1 MIRIALCDDNKEDML
16 QLHQKIIEW
25 YRENSKNQSV
35 SITEYSDSV
44 YLSSVIDAGD
54 SHDVFFLDV
63 EMPKVDGFQL
73 ADKIRNKLPAAI
85 IVFLTSHS
93 ELAPDGY
100 KFRALRYVS
109 KLVLSQKL
117 PEALEAV
124 QKEFSALE
132 SGYLVVPHYTDALRI
147 PYNEI
152 LYVQHILRSSQI
164 YTLRQGVIKDNR
176 GLKTIYSVIGDKRF
190 IYIDRSTFVNIDFI
204 RELKG
209 NEIILRT
216 GESLAISRPMLANV
230 KETIVRAIPHRKVGA
245 ILPEVI

>member
-176 GLKTIYSVIGDKRF
+176 GLKTFYSVIGDKRF

-230 KETIVRAIPHRKVGA
+230 KETIVRMWR
-245 ILPEVI
+245 

>member
-117 PEALEAV
+117 PEALEVV

-164 YTLRQGVIKDNR
+164 YTLRQGVIKDSR

-209 NEIILRT
+209 NEIFLRT
-216 GESLAISRPMLANV
+216 GESLAISRPML
-230 KETIVRAIPHRKVGA
+230 EIGRAHV
-245 ILPEVI
+245 

>member
-1 MIRIALCDDNKEDML
+1 MIRIALYDDNKEDML

-117 PEALEAV
+117 PEALEVV

-230 KETIVRAIPHRKVGA
+230 KETIVRMWR
-245 ILPEVI
+245 

>member
-73 ADKIRNKLPAAI
+73 ADKIKNKLPAAI

-100 KFRALRYVS
+100 KFRALRYVP

-117 PEALEAV
+117 PEALEAA

-230 KETIVRAIPHRKVGA
+230 KETIVRMWR
-245 ILPEVI
+245 

>member
-109 KLVLSQKL
+109 KLV
-117 PEALEAV
+117 
-124 QKEFSALE
+124 FSKVAG
-132 SGYLVVPHYTDALRI
+132 ST
-147 PYNEI
+147 
-152 LYVQHILRSSQI
+152 RSSTERI
-164 YTLRQGVIKDNR
+164 LCVGIRVSG
-176 GLKTIYSVIGDKRF
+176 
-190 IYIDRSTFVNIDFI
+190 RSTLYRRF
-204 RELKG
+204 
-209 NEIILRT
+209 
-216 GESLAISRPMLANV
+216 ANSV
-230 KETIVRAIPHRKVGA
+230 
-245 ILPEVI
+245 

>member
-1 MIRIALCDDNKEDML
+1 MIRIALCHDNKEDML

-230 KETIVRAIPHRKVGA
+230 KETIVRMWR
-245 ILPEVI
+245 

>member
-1 MIRIALCDDNKEDML
+1 MIRITLCDDNKEDML

-230 KETIVRAIPHRKVGA
+230 KETIVRMWR
-245 ILPEVI
+245 

>member
-164 YTLRQGVIKDNR
+164 YTLRQGIIKDNR
-176 GLKTIYSVIGDKRF
+176 GLKAIYSVIGDKRF
-190 IYIDRSTFVNIDFI
+190 IYIDRNTFVNIDFI

-230 KETIVRAIPHRKVGA
+230 KETIVRMWR
-245 ILPEVI
+245 

>member
-176 GLKTIYSVIGDKRF
+176 GLKTIYSLIGDKRF

-230 KETIVRAIPHRKVGA
+230 KETIVRMWR
-245 ILPEVI
+245 

>member
-164 YTLRQGVIKDNR
+164 YTLRQGIIKDNR
-176 GLKTIYSVIGDKRF
+176 GLKAIYSVIDDKRF
-190 IYIDRSTFVNIDFI
+190 IYIDRSTFVNIDFT

-230 KETIVRAIPHRKVGA
+230 KETIVRMWR
-245 ILPEVI
+245 

>member
-73 ADKIRNKLPAAI
+73 ADRIRNKLPAAI

-230 KETIVRAIPHRKVGA
+230 KETIVRMWR
-245 ILPEVI
+245 

>member
-16 QLHQKIIEW
+16 QLHQKIVEW

-54 SHDVFFLDV
+54 SYDVFFLDV

-117 PEALEAV
+117 PEVLEAV

-132 SGYLVVPHYTDALRI
+132 SVYLVVPHYTDALRI

-164 YTLRQGVIKDNR
+164 YTLRQGVIKDSR

-209 NEIILRT
+209 NEIFLRT

-230 KETIVRAIPHRKVGA
+230 KETIIRMWR
-245 ILPEVI
+245 

>member
-63 EMPKVDGFQL
+63 EMQKVDGFQL

-230 KETIVRAIPHRKVGA
+230 KETIVRMWR
-245 ILPEVI
+245 

>member
-35 SITEYSDSV
+35 SIMEYSDSV

-132 SGYLVVPHYTDALRI
+132 SGYLVVPHYTNALRI

-204 RELKG
+204 RELTG

-230 KETIVRAIPHRKVGA
+230 KETIVRMWR
-245 ILPEVI
+245 

>member
-124 QKEFSALE
+124 QKEFSRWNPGIWSFHIIQTLCE
-132 SGYLVVPHYTDALRI
+132 FRI
-147 PYNEI
+147 TKYYMFSIFCEA
-152 LYVQHILRSSQI
+152 H
-164 YTLRQGVIKDNR
+164 
-176 GLKTIYSVIGDKRF
+176 RF
-190 IYIDRSTFVNIDFI
+190 IRCDKASS
-204 RELKG
+204 K
-209 NEIILRT
+209 II
-216 GESLAISRPMLANV
+216 ED
-230 KETIVRAIPHRKVGA
+230 
-245 ILPEVI
+245 

>member
-16 QLHQKIIEW
+16 QLHQKTIEW

-230 KETIVRAIPHRKVGA
+230 KETIVRMWR
-245 ILPEVI
+245 

>member
-54 SHDVFFLDV
+54 SHDFFFLDV

-230 KETIVRAIPHRKVGA
+230 KETIVRMWR
-245 ILPEVI
+245 

>member
-100 KFRALRYVS
+100 KFRALRCVS

-230 KETIVRAIPHRKVGA
+230 KETIVRMWR
-245 ILPEVI
+245 

>member
-1 MIRIALCDDNKEDML
+1 MIRIALCGDNKEDML

-93 ELAPDGY
+93 ELAPEGY

-176 GLKTIYSVIGDKRF
+176 GLKTIYSVIGNKRF

-230 KETIVRAIPHRKVGA
+230 KETIVRMWR
-245 ILPEVI
+245 

>member
-1 MIRIALCDDNKEDML
+1 MMRIALCDDNKEDML

-117 PEALEAV
+117 PEALEVV

-230 KETIVRAIPHRKVGA
+230 KETIVRMWR
-245 ILPEVI
+245 

>member
-164 YTLRQGVIKDNR
+164 YTLRQGIIKDNR
-176 GLKTIYSVIGDKRF
+176 RLKAIYSVIDDKRF

-230 KETIVRAIPHRKVGA
+230 KETIVRMWR
-245 ILPEVI
+245 

>member
-176 GLKTIYSVIGDKRF
+176 GLRQHRTIAEASAVE
-190 IYIDRSTFVNIDFI
+190 SPI
-204 RELKG
+204 RQ
-209 NEIILRT
+209 
-216 GESLAISRPMLANV
+216 
-230 KETIVRAIPHRKVGA
+230 ETIGFPAHFFARAHNFKPPGRA
-245 ILPEVI
+245 CQPEADSPMRT

>member
-1 MIRIALCDDNKEDML
+1 MIRIALCGDNKEDML

-230 KETIVRAIPHRKVGA
+230 KETIVRMWR
-245 ILPEVI
+245 

>member
-117 PEALEAV
+117 PEALEVV

-164 YTLRQGVIKDNR
+164 YTLRQGVIKDSR

-190 IYIDRSTFVNIDFI
+190 IYIDRSTFVSIDFI

-230 KETIVRAIPHRKVGA
+230 KETIVRMWR
-245 ILPEVI
+245 

>member
-1 MIRIALCDDNKEDML
+1 MIRIALCDDNKEGML

-230 KETIVRAIPHRKVGA
+230 KETIVRMWR
-245 ILPEVI
+245 

>member
-216 GESLAISRPMLANV
+216 GESLAISRAMLANV
-230 KETIVRAIPHRKVGA
+230 KETIVRMWR
-245 ILPEVI
+245 

>member
-204 RELKG
+204 RELEG

-230 KETIVRAIPHRKVGA
+230 KETIVRMWR
-245 ILPEVI
+245 

>member
-100 KFRALRYVS
+100 KFRALRYAS

-230 KETIVRAIPHRKVGA
+230 KETIVRMWR
-245 ILPEVI
+245 

>member
-1 MIRIALCDDNKEDML
+1 MIRIALCDDNGEDML

-25 YRENSKNQSV
+25 YRESSKNQSV

-54 SHDVFFLDV
+54 SYDVFFLDV

-109 KLVLSQKL
+109 KLLLSQKL

-164 YTLRQGVIKDNR
+164 YTLRQGIIKDNR
-176 GLKTIYSVIGDKRF
+176 GLKTIYNLIEDKRF
-190 IYIDRSTFVNIDFI
+190 IFIDRSTFVNIDFI

-209 NEIILRT
+209 NEIFLRT

-230 KETIVRAIPHRKVGA
+230 KETIIRMWR
-245 ILPEVI
+245 

>member
-216 GESLAISRPMLANV
+216 GESLAISRPMISAY
-230 KETIVRAIPHRKVGA
+230 
-245 ILPEVI
+245 

>member
-1 MIRIALCDDNKEDML
+1 
-16 QLHQKIIEW
+16 
-25 YRENSKNQSV
+25 
-35 SITEYSDSV
+35 
-44 YLSSVIDAGD
+44 
-54 SHDVFFLDV
+54 
-63 EMPKVDGFQL
+63 MPKVDGFQL

-117 PEALEAV
+117 PEALEVV

-230 KETIVRAIPHRKVGA
+230 KETIVRMWR
-245 ILPEVI
+245 

>member
-117 PEALEAV
+117 PEALEVV

-176 GLKTIYSVIGDKRF
+176 GLKTIYSVIGDKWF

-230 KETIVRAIPHRKVGA
+230 KETIVRMWR
-245 ILPEVI
+245 

>member
-230 KETIVRAIPHRKVGA
+230 KDTIVRMWR
-245 ILPEVI
+245 

>member
-1 MIRIALCDDNKEDML
+1 MIRIALRDDNKEDML

-117 PEALEAV
+117 PEALEVV

-164 YTLRQGVIKDNR
+164 YTLRQGVIKDSR

-209 NEIILRT
+209 NEIFLRT

-230 KETIVRAIPHRKVGA
+230 KETIIRMWR
-245 ILPEVI
+245 

>member
-25 YRENSKNQSV
+25 YRENSNNQSV

-54 SHDVFFLDV
+54 SYDAFFLDV
-63 EMPKVDGFQL
+63 EMPEVDGFRL

-117 PEALEAV
+117 PDALEAV

-176 GLKTIYSVIGDKRF
+176 GLKTIYNLIEDKRF
-190 IYIDRSTFVNIDFI
+190 IFIDRSTFVNIDFI

-230 KETIVRAIPHRKVGA
+230 KETIVRMWR
-245 ILPEVI
+245 

>member
-117 PEALEAV
+117 PEALEVV

-164 YTLRQGVIKDNR
+164 YTLRQGVIKDSR

-209 NEIILRT
+209 NEIFLRT

-230 KETIVRAIPHRKVGA
+230 KETIIRMWR
-245 ILPEVI
+245 